1 MQLLCHSRLLLLWC
15 VLMAGG
21 QRLLQ
26 QGRVVLQKGKHFL
39 HPFFQGSLH
48 RIAGEKDAV
57 DGEASFLSLWD
68 RRGHLREQVG
78 VGFDPAL
85 QVTLQLLFCGKPLV
99 ALPGDLPAVAGVV
112 WGWMLERV
120 IMNIPGQSTVDKSSI
135 RRFIFGHTIRHFI
148 DHVAQYVPAELI
160 DLPLVGRV
168 LHRQGPQ
175 ILPGLADGYGL
186 RRLLPPFGLDFR
198 EF

>member
-1 MQLLCHSRLLLLWC
+1 
-15 VLMAGG
+15 
-21 QRLLQ
+21 
-26 QGRVVLQKGKHFL
+26 
-39 HPFFQGSLH
+39 
-48 RIAGEKDAV
+48 
-57 DGEASFLSLWD
+57 
-68 RRGHLREQVG
+68 
-78 VGFDPAL
+78 
-85 QVTLQLLFCGKPLV
+85 
-99 ALPGDLPAVAGVV
+99 
-112 WGWMLERV
+112 
-120 IMNIPGQSTVDKSSI
+120 MNIPGQSTVDKSSI